1 MVLRPYVGQGDLAR
15 RITHFER
22 ELPAGGHA
30 MQGRFFVLKLLTA
43 EAIILVAAYALLTVY
58 KEYFDWPL
66 S

>member
-1 MVLRPYVGQGDLAR
+1 
-15 RITHFER
+15 
-22 ELPAGGHA
+22 